1 LWYSGNDNELFTTTK
16 VTKKK
21 YNRLIRY
28 LRNLSQKKPLQ
39 NEMVY
44 EFKLSL
50 YYTKSIFLDFKIN
63 KNPMMING
71 ILSHCPVENNP
82 RSLSKPP

>member
-1 LWYSGNDNELFTTTK
+1 MDCFFTTK

-21 YNRLIRY
+21 LNRLIGY
-28 LRNLSQKKPLQ
+28 LRNQCQKKTTSK
-39 NEMVY
+39 EMVY